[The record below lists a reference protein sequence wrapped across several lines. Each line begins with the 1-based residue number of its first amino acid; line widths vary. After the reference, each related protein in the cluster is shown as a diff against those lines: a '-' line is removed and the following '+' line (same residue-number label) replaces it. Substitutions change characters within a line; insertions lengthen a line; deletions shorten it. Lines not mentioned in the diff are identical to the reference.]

1 MLAAPADSKSDADP
15 KPEPDPEPEPEP
27 EAKNPEPEPEPEP
40 NIFDSLGVTL
50 QELTN
55 PGQEMPALR
64 DYWMLQQPMY
74 STGDCCL
81 TLAQNFE
88 SLVLGLKVQ
97 NRSINHPAS
106 VFGSFNSNGSVLS
119 LEMEGAS
126 TTCLRVF
133 PNENEFPIQSGVDSG
148 IHLLLDLET
157 FDNAHLGVNGDGLKI
172 MVTDNNDFSLLDLN
186 GFTIKPGVSSTIK
199 IRPVLFDA
207 TDQALKNF
215 NDIDRRCI
223 DPSNPVV
230 QNILP
235 NMSLPYSLSNCLL
248 GAALEQAHIN
258 CPGLGQDREGLMNA
272 TGLTLGCLNRHISQV
287 GRWKKVL
294 ASDVTCLDSCKRQE
308 NKIFVSERSFPNKMF
323 ASSED
328 FFLVIRKLWWSCRPE
343 KNKFGPK
350 RSILETDFPNLCEY
364 YDNFIYPNSM
374 VSSWLN
380 NTKFF
385 PSRPMVTFL
394 KDLNLTRTQ
403 LDNFKEEVLAYSKRN
418 LVQITA
424 YVEKVFAVQYMTDQ
438 VKRDIFERN

>member
-1 MLAAPADSKSDADP
+1 MLGS
-15 KPEPDPEPEPEP
+15 PDPEPESDPEP
-27 EAKNPEPEPEPEP
+27 ELEPKTDNSEPEPEPEP

-55 PGQEMPALR
+55 PGVEMPALR

-97 NRSINHPAS
+97 NRSINHPSS
-106 VFGSFNSNGSVLS
+106 VFGTFNSNGSILS

-126 TTCLRVF
+126 TTCLRLY
-133 PNENEFPIQSGVDSG
+133 PNEKEFPIQSGVDNG

-157 FDNAHLGVNGDGLKI
+157 FDNAHLGVDGDGLKI
-172 MVTDNNDFSLLDLN
+172 QVTDNNDFSLLDLN
-186 GFTIKPGVSSTIK
+186 GFTVKPGVSSTIK

-215 NDIDRRCI
+215 NDIERRCI

-235 NMSLPYSLSNCLL
+235 GMSLPYSLSNCLL
-248 GAALEQAHIN
+248 GAALEQAYAN
-258 CPGLGQDREGLMNA
+258 CPNLRPNREGLMNA
-272 TGLTLGCLNRHISQV
+272 TGLTLGCLNKHISQV
-287 GRWKKVL
+287 GRWKK
-294 ASDVTCLDSCKRQE
+294 ASNVTCLDSCKRQE

-323 ASSED
+323 TSSED
-328 FFLVIRKLWWSCRPE
+328 FYLVIRKLWWSCQPD

-350 RSILETDFPNLCEY
+350 RSVLETDFPQLCEY
-364 YDNFIYPNSM
+364 YDNFIYPNTM
-374 VSSWLN
+374 ISSWLN
-380 NTKFF
+380 NTEYFLK
-385 PSRPMVTFL
+385 RPMVTFL
-394 KDLNLTRTQ
+394 KDLKMTKLQ
-403 LDNFKEEVLAYSKRN
+403 LDNFKEEVLAYSRKN
-418 LVQITA
+418 LVKITA
-424 YVEKVFAVQYMTDQ
+424 YVEKVFAVEYMTDQ
-438 VKRDIFERN
+438 VRRNWIEKMYI